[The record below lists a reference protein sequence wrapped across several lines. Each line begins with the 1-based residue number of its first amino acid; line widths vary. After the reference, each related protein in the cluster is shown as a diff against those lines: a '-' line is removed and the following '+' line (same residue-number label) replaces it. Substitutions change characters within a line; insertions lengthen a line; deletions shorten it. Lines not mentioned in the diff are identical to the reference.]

1 MRLGL
6 LSYSKFMDHEMKV
19 RQHPHPHRMNLNLI
33 HSFVLSYSETI
44 PSMAMAAHLPQTLRE
59 FSQIFGN
66 ASIMKK
72 IQSPGLLTPTQ
83 SAIWKYS
90 GGALILG
97 RPLNTVMIF
106 MGGASGAGKSTTI
119 NELFEDTGLCSTS
132 SSTSETKHPVR
143 LLKEL
148 NVTRESPPVIG
159 NLTFVDVPGAFDTD
173 EKNEVENFASISK
186 FRYSSHELQSREA
199 VAKVIPNCP
208 ETVYPNVILFV
219 VKATDDRIVG
229 ANSFFRKSLESFKL
243 HDLFD
248 EEHPNLIIVL
258 SRARS
263 LGGKPECFNENLKKI
278 TQNIRKVTQEV
289 LGVTD
294 VDVVPVEND
303 GDGQDLDKRGDFYV
317 LPNGELSHS
326 NLFKAMLNIFIRN
339 KDIMGRLFTGWYFG
353 SSCPEKKTKVVVDT
367 SEIELEDIDV
377 ALAGQ
382 VLQDLHIPVS
392 ADSIIPQYNF
402 QSLGRGYCPVTEE
415 VRPDFL
421 LNKTGSPASL
431 PMKTF
436 KIENSTFLI
445 PNLINE
451 RVQNRSIFQRIS
463 FYEKEE
469 YQNHMKASYGIDA
482 GFKLIVSAS
491 SEGRWISGGEGSHSS
506 SLIKMVQERQV
517 ATFKLDNP
525 REHVTNT
532 NFLKDLRSLPNKYD
546 HNTAR
551 EFRSFFSKWGTH
563 LVYEGAL
570 GGAIQLNCTL
580 QRTSLTKD
588 KLQEIEGQVS
598 AIFNGFSGSSHVET
612 QTLAKGLKT
621 VGVSNQHLEI
631 DGGDPPPLITLKS
644 VNSKQLRAWAQ
655 TISKKPVE
663 LRQSMKLYPYF
674 NLLNN
679 GPELESLR
687 EATREYM
694 ADALEARIQAAI
706 TRAEISEQVVTEA
719 VQAPAPSGPPCF
731 PKGTLVELWGGE
743 RKKIEL
749 LSPDDDSQ
757 MKTVSF
763 NCNLMGKERW
773 KLGKVSKTNFCT
785 FLDLKSEEMVEYLVF
800 HFSNGKNLIVSEA
813 HMIFQYSPDGTKE
826 GSKRVKAKQAKHFKI
841 GEMAVYLATNS
852 AGEEKIETPVIEDI
866 RVEMHVGAY
875 APLTMA
881 GTFFADGFLVSS
893 YANTDSFLQAQMALL
908 PLKMWCKMNRNNIKK
923 KEDNGGNSEVRSVL
937 QKEGIHPFAKFLMTL
952 RKSVTSFGSSG

>member
-1 MRLGL
+1 
-6 LSYSKFMDHEMKV
+6 
-19 RQHPHPHRMNLNLI
+19 
-33 HSFVLSYSETI
+33 
-44 PSMAMAAHLPQTLRE
+44 MAMAAHLPQTLRE

-66 ASIMKK
+66 ASIMEIMKK

-143 LLKEL
+143 LRKQL

-173 EKNEVENFASISK
+173 GKNEVANFASIRK
-186 FRYSSHELQSREA
+186 FRDSSLELQSRKA
-199 VAKVIPNCP
+199 VAKVVPNCAA
-208 ETVYPNVILFV
+208 TVYPNVILFV
-219 VKATDDRIVG
+219 VNATDNRILG
-229 ANSFFRKSLESFKL
+229 PNSFFRKSLESFKL

-248 EEHPNLIIVL
+248 KKHPNLIIVL
-258 SRARS
+258 SHARS
-263 LGGKPECFNENLKKI
+263 IGGKAKFTKLLQEK

-317 LPNGELSHS
+317 LPNGELSHY
-326 NLFKAMLNIFIRN
+326 NLFQAMRKIFIRN
-339 KDIMGRLFTGWYFG
+339 NDIMGRLFTGWYFG
-353 SSCPEKKTKVVVDT
+353 PSCPEKKTKAVVDT
-367 SEIELEDIDV
+367 SKMELEAIDV

-382 VLQDLHIPVS
+382 ALQDLHIPVS

-415 VRPDFL
+415 VKPVFL
-421 LNKTGSPASL
+421 LNETGSPASL
-431 PMKTF
+431 PMKTV

-445 PNLINE
+445 PKLINE
-451 RVQNRSIFQRIS
+451 YVQKRSRFQRIS

-469 YQNHMKASYGIDA
+469 YQNHMKASYGIEA

-491 SEGRWISGGEGSHSS
+491 SEGRWISGGEGSYSS
-506 SLIKMVQERQV
+506 SLIKMVQELQV

-525 REHVTNT
+525 RERVTNT
-532 NFLKDLRSLPNKYD
+532 NFLKELRSLPNKYD
-546 HNTAR
+546 HNTAP
-551 EFRSFFSKWGTH
+551 EFRSFFSRWGTH

-598 AIFNGFSGSSHVET
+598 AIFKGFSGSGHVET
-612 QTLAKGLKT
+612 QALAKGLKT
-621 VGVSNQHLEI
+621 VGVSNEHLEI
-631 DGGDPPPLITLKS
+631 DGGDPPPLITLES
-644 VNSKQLRAWAQ
+644 VNSSQLQAWAQ

-687 EATREYM
+687 GATREYM

-706 TRAEISEQVVTEA
+706 KRAEVAEQAVTEA
-719 VQAPAPSGPPCF
+719 VQAPPPSAKCF

-743 RKKIEL
+743 RRKIEL

-763 NCNLMGKERW
+763 QSNLIGKDSL
-773 KLGKVSKTNFCT
+773 KLGKVSKTHFCT

-800 HFSNGKNLIVSEA
+800 HFSNGKKLIVSEA
-813 HMIFQYSPDGTKE
+813 HMIFQYIPGGTKD
-826 GSKRVKAKQAKHFKI
+826 GVKTVKGKQAKHFKI
-841 GEMAVYLATNS
+841 GEMAVYLGKSST
-852 AGEEKIETPVIEDI
+852 GEEEIETPVIEDI
-866 RVEMHVGAY
+866 KVEMHVGAY

-893 YANTDSFLQAQMALL
+893 YANTNSFLQAQMALL
-908 PLKMWCKMNRNNIKK
+908 PLKMWCKMSRRNIKK
-923 KEDNGGNSEVRSVL
+923 TEDNGGNSEVIPVL
-937 QKEGIHPFAKFLMTL
+937 QKEGIHPFAKFLMNV